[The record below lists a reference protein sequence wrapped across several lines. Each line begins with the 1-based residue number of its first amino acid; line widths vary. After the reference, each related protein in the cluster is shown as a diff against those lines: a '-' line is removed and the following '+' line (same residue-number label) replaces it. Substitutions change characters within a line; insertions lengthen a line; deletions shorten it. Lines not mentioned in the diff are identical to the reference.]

1 VNTPWLTL
9 LVAIPWAGALLLALL
24 PPGNTTVLRFRA
36 FFFSLSTLAIAV
48 PFALKVAFPHGGF
61 AWIEE
66 RPWIDALG
74 VYYSMGIDGMSLLL
88 VLLTGVVA
96 PVVVA
101 ASWNESRNQARYF
114 ALLLFLQGSAI
125 GVFLALDFFLWF
137 IFWELSLVPAFFLI
151 RSWGGAG
158 AGRASVKFFVFTM
171 AGSAFMLAGFAALY
185 AATGTFDFVALGRM
199 GGTGELASRIASFA
213 AGSPVS
219 PQFFTTAVFVGVLLG
234 LAVKVPLFP
243 FHTWLPDAYAEAPT
257 PVTIFLTAVMSKM
270 GVYGFLR
277 ILWPLFP
284 GEIHAAAP
292 VLLVLALTGVV
303 AGAFAA
309 LAQRDLKRM
318 LAYSS
323 VNHLSYC
330 LLALFAVAS
339 THGLNRA
346 AIDAALGG
354 AILQMV
360 NHGISAAAL
369 FLMVGVLENRSGGLR
384 GIGDFGGVRTAAP
397 VFAGITGIAL
407 FSSLGLPGLNGFIGE
422 FLIFRGVFG
431 LAPWAAVVAC
441 LGLLA
446 TAVFLLTF
454 YLKVFHGP
462 RPDAAPAFA
471 DLSWR
476 ETATVAP
483 LVLLMFLLGMMPQLA
498 MQFANPVAR
507 QLGAWI
513 ATP

>member
-1 VNTPWLTL
+1 MNIPWLTL
-9 LVAIPWAGALLLALL
+9 LVALPWAGALLLAVL
-24 PPGNTTVLRFRA
+24 PPGNTMVLRFRA
-36 FFFSLSTLAIAV
+36 LFFSLTTLAIAI
-48 PFALKVAFPHGGF
+48 PFALKVDFPRGGF
-61 AWIEE
+61 AWIEQ
-66 RPWIDALG
+66 RPWIEALG
-74 VYYSMGIDGMSLLL
+74 VNYTMGIDGMSLLL

-96 PVVVA
+96 PIVVL
-101 ASWNESRNQARYF
+101 ASWNESRNQPRYL
-114 ALLLFLQGSAI
+114 ALVLFLQGSAL

-151 RSWGGAG
+151 KSWGGPASS
-158 AGRASVKFFVFTM
+158 RAAVKFFVFTI

-199 GGTGELASRIASFA
+199 GRTGELASQLATFA

-219 PQFFTTAVFVGVLLG
+219 PRFFTAAVFVGVLLG

-277 ILWPLFP
+277 ILWPMFP
-284 GEIHAAAP
+284 AEIQAAAP
-292 VLLVLALTGVV
+292 VLLVLALLGVV

-339 THGLNRA
+339 STGLNRD

-369 FLMVGVLENRSGGLR
+369 FLMIGVLENRSGGLR

-397 VFAGITGIAL
+397 VFAGVTGIAL
-407 FSSLGLPGLNGFIGE
+407 FSSLGLPGLNGFVSE

-431 LAPWAAVVAC
+431 LVPWAAAVAC

-462 RPDAAPAFA
+462 RREGAPAFA
-471 DLSWR
+471 DLTGR
-476 ETATVAP
+476 ETLTVAP
-483 LVLLMFLLGMMPQLA
+483 LILLMFLLGLMPQLA
-498 MQFANPVAR
+498 MAFANPVAR